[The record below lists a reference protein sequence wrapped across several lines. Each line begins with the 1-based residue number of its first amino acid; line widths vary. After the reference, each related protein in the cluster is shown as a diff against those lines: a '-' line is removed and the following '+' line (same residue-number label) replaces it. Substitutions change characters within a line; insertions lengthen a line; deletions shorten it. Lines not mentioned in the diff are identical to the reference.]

1 MSTLIERTKYVC
13 LDRNAFHAYHHRDMV
28 AIVKRFVEQG
38 SKETA
43 NNPQTPQVEEKI
55 FTDDELLQLIDPI
68 LRTDDTSN
76 DGFID
81 YPEFIRAQ
89 QKSAANQQR
98 PWIHRKHTN
107 TCSRSYEQPFAELR
121 KANIANKRT
130 NHIRTRSQRSK

>member
-1 MSTLIERTKYVC
+1 
-13 LDRNAFHAYHHRDMV
+13 MV
-28 AIVKRFVEQG
+28 AIVERFVEQG

-98 PWIHRKHTN
+98 P
-107 TCSRSYEQPFAELR
+107 
-121 KANIANKRT
+121 
-130 NHIRTRSQRSK
+130 